1 VELEAIY
8 GQAFTFMAPIISTT
22 AAPSF
27 LRAGSFSDG
36 DFAIVRDGASNFSN
50 VDATP
55 VHIAGGAYI
64 FSLTDTEMQAGEI
77 MYKAQRDSNASFY
90 DQSFLIRTRGPVDLS
105 FRPQPGWV
113 SDVIPSNFT
122 NIGIESDGH
131 VHGDLKEWLGVAP
144 LALDAQRVDAIVGAV
159 GVLNNLSTGDVR
171 ASVNSEFASV
181 APTGWSNMA
190 IQGDGMVQSDL
201 REWRGTAPLVLVSQ
215 RPQTDVRAVIN
226 SVQNEIADHV
236 IRRQWGNVT
245 DGDTE
250 DDRSLLG
257 VIAQGVNFVYSTG
270 GNLVVYR
277 DDDATSFAIK
287 ALTTSG
293 VDDVVGVT
301 PPA

>member
-1 VELEAIY
+1 MELEAIY
-8 GQAFTFMAPIISTT
+8 GQPFTFMAPLISTV

-36 DFAIVRDGASNFSN
+36 DFAIVRDGATGFSN
-50 VDATP
+50 VAGIP

-77 MYKAQRDSNASFY
+77 MYKAQRDSHASFY
-90 DQSFLIRTRGPVDLS
+90 DQSLLIRARGPVDLS

-113 SDVIPSNFT
+113 SDVIPGNFT
-122 NIGIESDGH
+122 NMGIESDGD
-131 VHGDLKEWLGVAP
+131 VHGDLKQWLGAAP
-144 LALDAQRVDAIVGAV
+144 NPQIV
-159 GVLNNLSTGDVR
+159 
-171 ASVNSEFASV
+171 ASVNSVLAVV
-181 APTGWSNMA
+181 APTRWSDMA
-190 IQGDGMVQSDL
+190 IQADGMVQADM
-201 REWRGTAPLVLVSQ
+201 REWLGTAPLALVSQ
-215 RPQTDVRAVIN
+215 RPQVDVRAVVN

-236 IRRQWGNVT
+236 LRRQWGAVT

-250 DDRSLLG
+250 DDRSLHG
-257 VIAQGVNFVYSTG
+257 WMAQGVNFVYSTG

-277 DDDATSFAIK
+277 DDDVTVFAIK

-293 VDDVVGVT
+293 VDDIVGVT